1 MRAGSRGASCRPAPP
16 VTPSPA
22 GSSGTSDSVGGRV
35 PIMRDEQT
43 IESEAT
49 ELLRTLIRNKCV
61 NDGTVASGQE
71 TRSVSA
77 LEDYFAGA
85 GVACERYT
93 SEPGRESL
101 VARIEGSDPKAP
113 HLLLMGHTDVVPVS
127 PDGWKRDPFGG
138 ELVDGVVWGRGA
150 IDMLN
155 LTSTMAVAT
164 RRLAK
169 DGFRPRGTLIYMA
182 VADEEAGGNLGA
194 GHLVERRPEAVKA
207 DYVITESGG
216 VPIPTSKG
224 HVLGVTVGE
233 KGANW
238 RHLSVAGTPGHG
250 SRPFRTDNALV
261 TAAEVVRRIAA
272 YQPKARIL
280 DVWREYVK
288 AMQPDRELAAALTDP
303 ERVLDTARR
312 MESLGLAQMAH
323 ASTHTT
329 FSPNLVR
336 GGSKVNTVP
345 DRIEIDVDV
354 RALPGVTPAEVD
366 AMIDQALG
374 DLRGRVTVDSIEREE
389 GSLTS
394 PDTPLIDTL
403 RRVTQR
409 MVPGSHIVPRLT
421 VGATDAR
428 FFRRVGIPAYGFGLH
443 SPRIPHAEYPLM
455 FHGNDERVDV
465 DSLRLSTELWE
476 VLCREFLG

>member
-1 MRAGSRGASCRPAPP
+1 MSLDQLTAEP
-16 VTPSPA
+16 
-22 GSSGTSDSVGGRV
+22 
-35 PIMRDEQT
+35 
-43 IESEAT
+43 T
-49 ELLRTLIRNKCV
+49 ELLRTMIRNACV
-61 NDGTVASGQE
+61 NDDTVGSGQE
-71 TRSVSA
+71 IRNVGA
-77 LEDYFAGA
+77 LEDYFAGS
-85 GVACERYT
+85 GLTCQRY
-93 SEPGRESL
+93 EAAPGRASL
-101 VARIEGSDPKAP
+101 IARIEGRDPKAP
-113 HLLLMGHTDVVPVS
+113 TLLLMGHTDVVPAN
-127 PDGWKRDPFGG
+127 PAGWRRDPFGG
-138 ELVDGVVWGRGA
+138 DLVDGIVWGRGA
-150 IDMLN
+150 TDMLN
-155 LTSTMAVAT
+155 LTATMAVAT
-164 RRLAK
+164 RRLAVA
-169 DGFRPRGTLIYMA
+169 GFRPRGTLIYLA
-182 VADEEAGGNLGA
+182 VADEEAGGDYGA
-194 GHLVERRPEAVKA
+194 KHLTTQALDAVRA

-216 VPIPTSKG
+216 VPVPTPTG
-224 HVLGVTVGE
+224 PALPLTVGE
-233 KGANW
+233 KGVNW
-238 RHLSVAGTPGHG
+238 RRLTVRGTPGHG
-250 SRPFRTDNALV
+250 SRPFRSDNALV

-280 DVWREYVK
+280 DVWRRYVD
-288 AMQPDRELAAALTDP
+288 AVQPDRELAAALTDP
-303 ERVLDTARR
+303 DRVLDTARR

-374 DLRGRVTVDSIEREE
+374 DLRSRVTLESIEREE

-403 RRVTQR
+403 RRVTQA

-443 SPRIPHAEYPLM
+443 SARIPHAEYPLM

-465 DSLRLSTELWE
+465 DSLRLSAEMWE
-476 VLCREFLG
+476 ALCREFLG